1 MYRTQKFASGF
12 LKKNSYFSLLLSQNI
27 SIVLKVK
34 KNKEKKSK
42 EEQLKLKKRR
52 MTEKK
57 SLYIKVLLDFDD
69 DAIFQLGTDLLTLE
83 DVFLDKYLK
92 SIYF

>member
-1 MYRTQKFASGF
+1 M
-12 LKKNSYFSLLLSQNI
+12 I
-27 SIVLKVK
+27 
-34 KNKEKKSK
+34 
-42 EEQLKLKKRR
+42 
-52 MTEKK
+52 EKK

-69 DAIFQLGTDLLTLE
+69 DAIFQLGIDLLTLE